1 MGNWQSLSGRWHAA
15 VREDERFSDVC
26 EWALQTNTE
35 APLWIPFQQRWKKY
49 HKKTNKPKAYG
60 LRESDLEACL
70 VFASWQGSH
79 SATWG
84 SQWREMHLGGVC
96 VCKRTEGE
104 TSQVFG
110 VMSLNVRLR
119 YMDYCS
125 QIFGF
130 RYTSNIDRR
139 RDPAL
144 ICQRSYRWTIFFFN
158 PSGIDIFLNTK
169 LFINLLSSAANLFCC
184 FGFILIYFKCP
195 FNK

>member
-1 MGNWQSLSGRWHAA
+1 MTWKRVWSLRLDRGHTRRPEDPSGGK
-15 VREDERFSDVC
+15 C
-26 EWALQTNTE
+26 T
-35 APLWIPFQQRWKKY
+35 
-49 HKKTNKPKAYG
+49 
-60 LRESDLEACL
+60 
-70 VFASWQGSH
+70 
-79 SATWG
+79 SA
-84 SQWREMHLGGVC
+84 VC

-184 FGFILIYFKCP
+184 FGFILIYLCP